1 MDGKSTLKE
10 TDASMTSIDLPN
22 LPPQSQ
28 APPEDIEK
36 ETPQE
41 KIPDTTKTSTLEPK
55 YPNGT
60 KLTLITIAL
69 CLAVFL
75 VGLDRTIIS
84 TAIPKITHEFNSLSD
99 IGWYGSAYLL
109 TSCSFQLMY
118 GKMYS
123 YVSVKWTFLGAIA
136 LFEVGSVLCGAAP
149 SSDVLIV
156 GRAVAGL
163 GCAGIISGALVI
175 ISLSIPMH
183 KRPIFTGLIGAVNGV
198 ASVIGPLLGG
208 VFTDKVSWRWCF
220 YINLPIGAM
229 TLLVITFLFTN
240 PPNENAASMTS
251 TERRRQFDLFGT
263 IFFVP
268 AIFCLLLALQYGGS
282 QYPWSSWRVILLL
295 VMFVILSTIW
305 GIIQWKK
312 GTLATLPP
320 HIISQRSVAFG
331 VWSTF
336 CLGAASLLVTYF
348 LPLWFQA
355 IKDTSALVSGVDY
368 LPTAASITFTSIGAG
383 FVTTAIG
390 YYVPLMFFSSTLMSI
405 GAGLLCTFTPTS
417 STALWV
423 CTQIL
428 FGAGVGSGIQQPM
441 MAVQAVL
448 SPIDIPIG
456 ITAII
461 FAQALGGAVFL
472 SIGQS
477 VFQNKL
483 VVELKE
489 LVPGLDPQIVIEN
502 GAWGLRSKVQSLG
515 SQWVVGTLKA
525 YNDAVVITFVVAVA
539 MAALSVLGAA
549 GMEWKSVKKAKGEE
563 RTEQRMEDM
572 VEGVAVA

>member
-1 MDGKSTLKE
+1 MDKKDAPKEIDTSLTLTLST
-10 TDASMTSIDLPN
+10 DFPNTSSKPE
-22 LPPQSQ
+22 PQ
-28 APPEDIEK
+28 PELEK
-36 ETPQE
+36 EVRKESAPESPT
-41 KIPDTTKTSTLEPK
+41 EPE
-55 YPNGT
+55 YPSGLN
-60 KLTLITIAL
+60 LALITVAL

-75 VGLDRTIIS
+75 VGLDRTIIT
-84 TAIPKITHEFNSLSD
+84 TAIPKITNEFNSLSD

-123 YVSVKWTFLGAIA
+123 YISVKWTFLGAIA
-136 LFEVGSVLCGAAP
+136 LFEGGSALCGAAP
-149 SSDVLIV
+149 SSKALII
-156 GRAVAGL
+156 GRALAGF

-183 KRPIFTGLIGAVNGV
+183 KRPIYTGLIGAVNGV
-198 ASVIGPLLGG
+198 ASVVGPLLGG

-220 YINLPIGAM
+220 YINLPIGAVTLIVI
-229 TLLVITFLFTN
+229 TLLFTD
-240 PPNENAASMTS
+240 PPNEKTAAMTAA
-251 TERRRQFDLFGT
+251 ERRRQFDLFGT

-268 AIFCLLLALQYGGS
+268 AIVCLLLALQWGGE
-282 QYPWSSWRVILLL
+282 QYPWGSWRIILLF
-295 VMFVILSTIW
+295 VMFALLSTIW

-312 GTLATLPP
+312 GALATLPP

-336 CLGAASLLVTYF
+336 CLGAAFLLVTYF

-355 IKDTSALVSGVDY
+355 IKNTSATGSGVDY
-368 LPTAASITFTSIGAG
+368 LPTAVSVTFTSIGAG

-390 YYVPLMFFSSTLMSI
+390 YYVPLMLGSSVLMSV
-405 GAGLLCTFTPTS
+405 GAGLMTIFTPTT
-417 STALWV
+417 STGLWIG
-423 CTQIL
+423 TQIL
-428 FGAGVGSGIQQPM
+428 FGAGAGMGIQQPM

-448 SPIDIPIG
+448 NPIDIPVG

-483 VVELKE
+483 VIKLKE
-489 LVPGLDPQIVIEN
+489 WVPGLDPEIVIAN
-502 GAWGLRSKVQSLG
+502 GAWGLRKKVESLG
-515 SQWVVGTLKA
+515 IQWVSGTLEA
-525 YNDAVVITFVVAVA
+525 YNDAVVITFVVATA
-539 MAALSVLGAA
+539 MAALSMIGAL
-549 GMEWKSVKKAKGEE
+549 GMEWKSVKRVDKKEK
-563 RTEQRMEDM
+563 MEDM
-572 VEGVAVA
+572 IEGEAVV